1 MSGFSHDPQDRANS
15 QAYRLIRDETV
26 SLRVSMHA
34 LAAMDRAVRDG
45 VRAFPSRGLEIGGLL
60 SGSAE
65 GDIRVDAILP
75 LPMESRSSPAFCPSP
90 SDLLF
95 VKQSVAWAQVPGTG
109 IIGHF
114 RSQTSGQPAPTD
126 ADRVVADLINLPEPL
141 LILIPASA
149 AGVEQARIYR
159 RVNDDWV
166 FLLAFPLVE
175 SPPESDSAASGQ
187 SLAPRAT
194 HDIPPAELAPVPS
207 RRRWRMWA
215 LGALAVGLAAGI
227 LLSHSF
233 WKTYPAYV
241 LPIRSD
247 LRLQLHPEGSRLKVQ
262 WDPTSRP
269 VADAIS
275 GMLTV
280 QEGDHRLQIPLTRKE
295 LDAGSTYYFPESGWV
310 EVRLEINQ
318 DGNHYTGETV
328 ATATGLPTA
337 PAPVPEKPATPTLPL
352 AVPPEEHKAIAKA
365 RPLPAPA
372 RTIARKAA
380 LPPPQTAPALPLA
393 PQISPTPATPA
404 ILPPVA
410 VPTKPPAR
418 SPEVAPFTPSQNSIR
433 YETAVP
439 IRKVRPAVPADLHS
453 ILPESISVEIKVEID
468 SAGKVVNATPVGGLT
483 ATQKL
488 LAPQAVQAAL
498 LWRFEPARRNGEPV
512 ASESLLKFDFERDA
526 R

>member
-1 MSGFSHDPQDRANS
+1 MSGDSHDPQDPAK
-15 QAYRLIRDETV
+15 AYRLIRGETL
-26 SLRVSMHA
+26 SLRMSVHA

-45 VRAFPSRGLEIGGLL
+45 VRAFPSRGLEVGGLL

-65 GDIRVDAILP
+65 GDLCVEAILP
-75 LPMESRSSPAFCPSP
+75 LPMESRSSPVFSPSP

-95 VKQSVAWAQVPGTG
+95 VKQSVAWAQAPGAG

-114 RSQTSGQPAPTD
+114 RSQTSGEPAPAE
-126 ADRVVADLINLPEPL
+126 ADDTVADLINLTSPL

-149 AGVEQARIYR
+149 AGAQPARVYR
-159 RVNDDWV
+159 RVNGNWA

-175 SPPESDSAASGQ
+175 STIASG
-187 SLAPRAT
+187 SSAPERSPAPRALP
-194 HDIPPAELAPVPS
+194 IPPDILPEEPAPAPRS
-207 RRRWRMWA
+207 RWRMWA
-215 LGALAVGLAAGI
+215 LGALVVGLAAGI
-227 LLSHSF
+227 FLSHSF
-233 WKTYPAYV
+233 WHTRPAYV
-241 LPIRSD
+241 LPPRSD
-247 LRLQLHPEGSRLKVQ
+247 IQLQLHPEGSRLKVQ

-269 VADAIS
+269 VAEAFS

-280 QEGDHRLQIPLTRKE
+280 QDGNHRLEIPLTRRE

-310 EVRLEINQ
+310 QVRLEINR

-328 ATATGLPTA
+328 AMATGLSTTHA
-337 PAPVPEKPATPTLPL
+337 PAAPEKPVTPRPP
-352 AVPPEEHKAIAKA
+352 VPPAE
-365 RPLPAPA
+365 RPKP
-372 RTIARKAA
+372 IARA
-380 LPPPQTAPALPLA
+380 LPSPPPTKTMFRNTGIPPPQTAAPLPLA
-393 PQISPTPATPA
+393 PQISPAPATPA
-404 ILPPVA
+404 ILPPAA
-410 VPTKPPAR
+410 VPTKPPPPIQA
-418 SPEVAPFTPSQNSIR
+418 SIR

-453 ILPESISVEIKVEID
+453 LLPESISVEIKVEID
-468 SAGKVVNATPVGGLT
+468 AAGKVLNATPVGGLT
-483 ATQKL
+483 AMQKL